1 MAKRI
6 ISLRIKLTATTV
18 LLTFLVVAVFA
29 MLILRFVSEEVEAET
44 KRLASVSTKALDEL
58 GTSSSRYLALPAA
71 SPMYDNDLAALYS
84 LVRPSIVQETGADV
98 VTAFIVAENGRVWV
112 ALADDDISMFRLTAD
127 DAEPFYVATA
137 DPDAPT
143 LLETLPDSWLA
154 RYRDAES
161 LPLREVVNRPLVK
174 GGQEETVE
182 LVQYTAAI
190 IDRNGEHLGYLS
202 LAYSQDKLRAEVS
215 RIQADGKARQAG
227 LRRFILLLGIIVL
240 VVGCVIAILQAL
252 AITRNIKLLSKATQR
267 IAQGDLSVRADVR
280 SRDEI
285 GLLGQQFN
293 TMADRV
299 QALLLET
306 LEKAKLEK
314 ELDIARMIQEA
325 LVPPPGLTTLP
336 GFRFAGF
343 FRSASICG
351 GDFWGYHVLAGGDLL
366 LSIGDVTGHGVP
378 SAMISAAAKSGLD
391 TLINVS
397 PSRLSLPYLLEEL
410 NKTVYDTAQ
419 RKFVMTFLAMKLDTR
434 VGSLEFA
441 NAGHNFPLLLR
452 SVNGKPEAQALIA
465 RGNRLGDVRNSR
477 YQQIGCE
484 LLAGDLIFLYTDGL
498 TEYRDPQGREYTE
511 RRLRR
516 LLLSH
521 CHLEPDAILSKVL
534 SDLSEFAGNAPQE
547 DDITIVVVRVGG

>member
-1 MAKRI
+1 MERRDGSRRFGLA
-6 ISLRIKLTATTV
+6 ATV
-18 LLTFLVVAVFA
+18 LWLLGRVVVCLGANPDAVFQQA
-29 MLILRFVSEEVEAET
+29 GGAEMAGKPGEARRLWREFLAARPEGEQAERVRHQLVPLETRDLGKNCRHYPVWSPDGRLLMYGYGGLAIL
-44 KRLASVSTKALDEL
+44 EL
-58 GTSSSRYLALPAA
+58 GTGQGISLEAPTG
-71 SPMYDNDLAALYS
+71 PLYNHDWS
-84 LVRPSIVQETGADV
+84 VDGVTV
-98 VTAFIVAENGRVWV
+98 VARQ
-112 ALADDDISMFRLTAD
+112 
-127 DAEPFYVATA
+127 
-137 DPDAPT
+137 PDAT
-143 LLETLPDSWLA
+143 GRQSIFLFERQPD
-154 RYRDAES
+154 
-161 LPLREVVNRPLVK
+161 
-174 GGQEETVE
+174 
-182 LVQYTAAI
+182 
-190 IDRNGEHLGYLS
+190 
-202 LAYSQDKLRAEVS
+202 
-215 RIQADGKARQAG
+215 
-227 LRRFILLLGIIVL
+227 
-240 VVGCVIAILQAL
+240 
-252 AITRNIKLLSKATQR
+252 
-267 IAQGDLSVRADVR
+267 
-280 SRDEI
+280 
-285 GLLGQQFN
+285 
-293 TMADRV
+293 
-299 QALLLET
+299 
-306 LEKAKLEK
+306 
-314 ELDIARMIQEA
+314 EA
-325 LVPPPGLTTLP
+325 LFPFGDGLP
-336 GFRFAGF
+336 VCEGA
-343 FRSASICG
+343 SAQ
-351 GDFWGYHVLAGGDLL
+351 F
-366 LSIGDVTGHGVP
+366 DVTGTKL
-378 SAMISAAAKSGLD
+378 MISAAAKSGLD